1 MEQTITDAVRRAI
14 RESGR
19 SLRDLERE
27 TGIEP
32 AQLSRFMNRKG
43 GMSLE
48 ALDRLAGALRLMI
61 IKSDES
67 MGRKRG

>member
-1 MEQTITDAVRRAI
+1 MEQTITNVVRRAI

-19 SLRDLERE
+19 SLRDLERA
-27 TGIEP
+27 TGIEA

-48 ALDRLAGALRLMI
+48 AFDRLAGALGLTATRI
-61 IKSDES
+61 DNAVGPK
-67 MGRKRG
+67 GT